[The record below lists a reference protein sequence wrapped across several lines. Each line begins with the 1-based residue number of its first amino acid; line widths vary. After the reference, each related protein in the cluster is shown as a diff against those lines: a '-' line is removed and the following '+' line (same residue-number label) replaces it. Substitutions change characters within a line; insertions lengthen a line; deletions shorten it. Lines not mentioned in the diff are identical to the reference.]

1 MRNKAS
7 LFRKPIDASCCF
19 SLRRLFPDTF
29 FGVDI
34 PVQRNFRN
42 LQCPANLCDRIIGIV
57 IERLGN
63 TALARSEGFWP
74 AAYSSSLWQLSVLL
88 ESAP

>member
-7 LFRKPIDASCCF
+7 RFSKPIETSSCF
-19 SLRRLFPDTF
+19 SLRRLFPDTY
-29 FGVDI
+29 FGVDM
-34 PVQRNFRN
+34 PVQRDFRD

-74 AAYSSSLWQLSVLL
+74 AAYSASLWQQSVLL
-88 ESAP
+88 ESVP